1 MEALPTDFDKDT
13 QKKGPLV
20 DVLTY
25 LALLA
30 AIAAALTFIG
40 FAEAILPGS
49 YSIIAS
55 LSILT
60 GVLLIGRTLMKTF
73 DAQTTEALAASI
85 APNAA
90 AAAAAAAAT
99 PRNAE
104 DVTQEHTEANHSEAE
119 TAARDAEE
127 PGINPEQRNLQ

>member
-30 AIAAALTFIG
+30 AVAASLTFIG

-55 LSILT
+55 LAILT

-90 AAAAAAAAT
+90 AAAAAAA
-99 PRNAE
+99 RNAE
-104 DVTQEHTEANHSEAE
+104 DVAQEHTEVNQSEAE
-119 TAARDAEE
+119 TATRDAEE
-127 PGINPEQRNLQ
+127 SGANPEQRNL